1 MTETT
6 YRTNGLEYNTEREKL
21 RLKAYGREVQQ
32 MVDLCV
38 ALPTKEERQSAAEAI
53 IDTMKRIIPSQQSFK
68 ERTPMLWY
76 HLALMSD
83 FKLDVDYPVEFP
95 KVYTMSTPPEAVEY
109 NKNRIKARHYGK
121 LLFNVFDKLKEMPDG
136 PLRHQLA
143 VKAAMQMQR
152 CLDVWG
158 AGSTQKERVVSDLA
172 RYTDGVIQLSPNDF
186 KSQVSKVV
194 SIADIVSDAS
204 GSKKKKKKK

>member
-6 YRTNGLEYNTEREKL
+6 YRTDGLEYNTEREKL
-21 RLKAYGREVQQ
+21 RLKAYGREIQQ

-38 ALPTKEERQSAAEAI
+38 GLPSKEERQKAAEAI
-53 IDTMKRIIPSQQSFK
+53 VDAMKRVVPSQQSFK

-95 KVYTMSTPPEAVEY
+95 QVYTMSMQPEPIAY
-109 NKNRIKARHYGK
+109 GKNRIKARHYGH
-121 LLFNVFDKLKEMPDG
+121 LLFNVFDRLKEMPEG

-152 CLDVWG
+152 CLEAWG
-158 AGSTQKERVVSDLA
+158 SGSTQKERVVSDLA

-186 KSQVSKVV
+186 KSQVSKVASV
-194 SIADIVSDAS
+194 ADVA
-204 GSKKKKKKK
+204 GNNKRKKK

>member
-32 MVDLCV
+32 MVDMCV
-38 ALPTKEERQSAAEAI
+38 QLPTKEERQRAAEAI

-95 KVYTMSTPPEAVEY
+95 QVYTMSTPPDVIDY
-109 NKNRIKARHYGK
+109 GKNRIKARHYGK
-121 LLFNVFDKLKEMPDG
+121 LLFNVFDKLKEMPDS

-152 CLDVWG
+152 CLDEWG
-158 AGSTQKERVVSDLA
+158 SGSTHKERVVSDLA
-172 RYTDGVIQLSPNDF
+172 RYTDGVIQLSPDDF
-186 KSQVSKVV
+186 KSQVSQATFVGFA
-194 SIADIVSDAS
+194 IPDAS
-204 GSKKKKKKK
+204 GKKKKKKK